1 MKHKLILTALL
12 SISLLSCA
20 QEAPK
25 VKHSKSMDTPK
36 ENLKNVKVVN
46 AEDPVC
52 HMKTADY
59 LKFTATYKNKV
70 YGFCSASCKNEFN
83 KNPEKYVQK

>member
-12 SISLLSCA
+12 SVSLLSCA

-25 VKHSKSMDTPK
+25 VKHSKSMATPA

-70 YGFCSASCKNEFN
+70 YGFCSASCKDEFN

>member
-1 MKHKLILTALL
+1 MKHIFILTALL
-12 SISLLSCA
+12 LSVSFISCA
-20 QEAPK
+20 RETPK
-25 VKHSKSMDTPK
+25 VKHSKSMMTPK
-36 ENLKNVKVVN
+36 ENLKVKVVN

-70 YGFCSASCKNEFN
+70 YGFCSASCKDEFN

>member
-1 MKHKLILTALL
+1 MKHIFILTVLL
-12 SISLLSCA
+12 SVSLFSCA
-20 QEAPK
+20 QETPK
-25 VKHSKSMDTPK
+25 VKHSKSMSTPT

-59 LKFTATYKNKV
+59 LKFTSTYKNKV
-70 YGFCSASCKNEFN
+70 YGFCSASCKDEFN